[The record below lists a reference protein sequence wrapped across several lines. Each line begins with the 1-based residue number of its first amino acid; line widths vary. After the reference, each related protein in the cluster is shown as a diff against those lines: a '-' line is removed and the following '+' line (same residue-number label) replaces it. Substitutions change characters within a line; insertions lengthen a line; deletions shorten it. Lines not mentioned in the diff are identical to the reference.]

1 MDNYVLVSTII
12 NIGATLLISIIL
24 MRKKYHVRA
33 LTLFIFLYLIG
44 QILGYGLGVDILKA
58 VIPSSSHPESGATY
72 QVITSTVFPLILA
85 FIIED
90 IYGYRDGSRRE
101 ELNYKFFIR
110 TMLLVLILI
119 GILQFLALPKLL
131 DYILLVLAIAL
142 GGIGLNKKLQKG

>member
-1 MDNYVLVSTII
+1 MGNFVLFSTII

-33 LTLFIFLYLIG
+33 LTLFIFLYVIG
-44 QILGYGLGVDILKA
+44 QIIGYGLGVDILKA

-90 IYGYRDGSRRE
+90 IYSHRE

-110 TMLLVLILI
+110 NMLLVLILI
-119 GILQFLALPKLL
+119 GVLQFLALPKLL
-131 DYILLVLAIAL
+131 DYILLFLAIAL
-142 GGIGLNKKLQKG
+142 GGIGLYKKLQKG